1 MDKRP
6 DHPIPEAELH
16 ALLDGQLDA
25 GARADIQRR
34 LAQDPLASATLQ
46 AWQRQRD
53 ALRCLHEEVLAE
65 PVPASLLA
73 AAGQAAHARQQVQ
86 QAVNSAMVQC
96 YWQIGRLIV
105 EHEQQGQ
112 ARAAYGK
119 QQLQALSEQLTAEF
133 GKGFDASNLR
143 NMRRFYLTFQIQET
157 VSLKL
162 SWSHYNLLSRVENDK
177 ARAWY
182 QQEAIQ
188 QCWSV
193 RALERQIDK
202 LYYERLLSSQDKV
215 PVRVE
220 AAQKIAE
227 ENRQE
232 QQLRPTDVLR
242 DPYILDFLNLPS
254 QQLLESDL
262 EQGLLDNLQAFL
274 LELGKGFAFVA
285 RQQRIRTEDQD
296 FYIDLV
302 FYHFKL
308 KCFLLIDLKLGKLT
322 HQDVGQMDSY
332 VRIYDQQQRGAD
344 DNPTIGLILCSQK
357 SEAVVKYSVLT
368 DSEQLFAA
376 KYLPYLPTEAEL
388 KRELEMERIKVQA
401 QLLNKTDEADDD

>member
-1 MDKRP
+1 MMND
-6 DHPIPEAELH
+6 AE
-16 ALLDGQLDA
+16 
-25 GARADIQRR
+25 
-34 LAQDPLASATLQ
+34 PLKSASAHPSLSDGL
-46 AWQRQRD
+46 APLFSNI
-53 ALRCLHEEVLAE
+53 ALVIQQ
-65 PVPASLLA
+65 S
-73 AAGQAAHARQQVQ
+73 RQQVQ

-96 YWQIGRLIV
+96 YWQIGCLII

-119 QQLQALSEQLTAEF
+119 QQLQVLSQQLTLEF

-143 NMRRFYLTFQIQET
+143 NMRRFYLTFPIQET

-162 SWSHYNLLSRVENDK
+162 SWSHYKLLAGIENEQ

-202 LYYERLLSSQDKV
+202 LYYERLLSSQDKALV
-215 PVRVE
+215 QAE
-220 AAQKIAE
+220 AQQHIAH
-227 ENRQE
+227 ENQRQ
-232 QQLRPTDVLR
+232 QQLRPQDVLR

-254 QQLLESDL
+254 QHLLESDL

-308 KCFLLIDLKLGKLT
+308 KCFLLIDLKLGKLS

-332 VRIYDQQQRGAD
+332 VRIYDQQQRSAD

-376 KYLPYLPTEAEL
+376 KYLPFLPTEAEL
-388 KRELEMERIKVQA
+388 KLELERERIKVQA
-401 QLLNKTDEADDD
+401 QLLSKPDEADDD